1 MKRLFLFL
9 LLLGCSGCLGHD
21 VSAQERADVREARHD
36 LYHCE
41 GCEAIY
47 EHAFDKLEAEIVIP
61 PEGEPGERLVID
73 GVVYQTD
80 GVTPAP
86 GVVLYAYHT
95 NAEGVYPTRG
105 DETGWARRHGY
116 LRGWAKTD
124 VHGRYRLQTI
134 KPGPYPGRADPAH
147 IHLTIKEPDHRE
159 YWIDEIL
166 FDGDPRLTAALRNRL
181 EDRGGSGI
189 VRLTRDDAGT
199 WHGTRDVRLEPH
211 PEDP

>member
-1 MKRLFLFL
+1 MKLLFLFL
-9 LLLGCSGCLGHD
+9 LLQSALGRYA
-21 VSAQERADVREARHD
+21 SAQEKADVREARPD
-36 LYHCE
+36 LYRCE

-47 EHAFDKLEAEIVIP
+47 EHSFDDLGAHVVIP
-61 PEGEPGERLVID
+61 PEGEPGEKLVID

-80 GVTPAP
+80 GVTPVP
-86 GVVLYAYHT
+86 GVVIYAHHT

-124 VHGRYRLQTI
+124 VHGRYRLRTI
-134 KPGPYPGRADPAH
+134 KPGSYPGRASPAH
-147 IHLTIKEPDHRE
+147 IHLTIKEPGERE
-159 YWIDEIL
+159 YWIDEIV
-166 FDGDPRLTAALRNRL
+166 FDGDPSLTTAFRERL

-199 WHGTRDVRLEPH
+199 WHGTRDIRLEPH
-211 PEDP
+211 PENP